1 MRTSSRHHRAFGTLR
16 NLRLLPALIGLFG
29 SVGCVT
35 EPEVTPIDL
44 RALLGELSGGLRA
57 DYTADGDGGL
67 AHTTYFTIKPGS
79 PEYAALP
86 RSEQD
91 KLAKIQ
97 SGILHSSKLPPTD
110 LVAGTE
116 VTGTLTV
123 KGGAGSDRIQEVVL
137 QLPKK
142 WNGQLV
148 VVGSPGTRTEFASAA
163 VIATWVLKRGFAF
176 VSGNKGLTNGGA
188 DGNTSLLRKQHATQ
202 HYGAMM
208 LDLAGWAQRRLLEAS
223 GRKPSRT
230 YALGL
235 SIGGYQVRRAL
246 ELDHEAVEKGAP
258 RLFDGGIDWAGVYA
272 PDARVLDSNRDGK
285 VSTTEFSQGTH
296 LVTSMERAVLA
307 MGYPYDTGAKTTP
320 AAYRERPQF
329 SGAQAQMVAGGFHP
343 QSAILWGAYSLLFDS
358 LKAKLPAWRGVG
370 YYNLTA
376 YYYRAD
382 LLGHD
387 DKESAPYSMWS
398 ASMTGHPPLYD
409 YLASV
414 AQGGWTDDSVQW
426 ALKNANTGRFSVP
439 LISLHGDRD
448 ALVGLP
454 GNGEAYAAAVQAAG
468 RPELHRLYV
477 IQNGNHVDAHAD
489 GMLDY
494 DCNGTAADES
504 AADSLV
510 PMQPYVERAFA
521 LLGDWVERGQAAP
534 PSRTVATD
542 PKNDVLDA
550 AKVSFQ

>member
-1 MRTSSRHHRAFGTLR
+1 LRTPQDERDCHENVITPPSCFRNPTSSAVAARAAGTVC
-16 NLRLLPALIGLFG
+16 AAA
-29 SVGCVT
+29 GCVT

-79 PEYAALP
+79 PEHAALP
-86 RSEQD
+86 KSEQD

-97 SGILHSSKLPPTD
+97 AGILHSSKLPPTD

-116 VTGTLTV
+116 VTGTLTA

-137 QLPKK
+137 KLPKK

-148 VVGSPGTRTEFASAA
+148 VVGSPGTRTEFASEA
-163 VIATWVLKRGFAF
+163 VIATWVLKRGFAY

-223 GRKPSRT
+223 GKKPSRT

-235 SIGGYQVRRAL
+235 SMGGYQVRRAL

-258 RLFDGGIDWAGVYA
+258 RLFDGGIEWAGVYA

-320 AAYRERPQF
+320 AAYRENAAVFGGAGPDGRGLAFIRSRRSCGVRIACCSTRSRP
-329 SGAQAQMVAGGFHP
+329 SC
-343 QSAILWGAYSLLFDS
+343 
-358 LKAKLPAWRGVG
+358 R
-370 YYNLTA
+370 
-376 YYYRAD
+376 R
-382 LLGHD
+382 
-387 DKESAPYSMWS
+387 
-398 ASMTGHPPLYD
+398 
-409 YLASV
+409 
-414 AQGGWTDDSVQW
+414 
-426 ALKNANTGRFSVP
+426 
-439 LISLHGDRD
+439 
-448 ALVGLP
+448 
-454 GNGEAYAAAVQAAG
+454 GEA
-468 RPELHRLYV
+468 
-477 IQNGNHVDAHAD
+477 
-489 GMLDY
+489 
-494 DCNGTAADES
+494 
-504 AADSLV
+504 
-510 PMQPYVERAFA
+510 
-521 LLGDWVERGQAAP
+521 W
-534 PSRTVATD
+534 ATTT
-542 PKNDVLDA
+542 
-550 AKVSFQ
+550 